1 MRKAELAV
9 DKKDDDL
16 ARAALERA
24 VSFQLL
30 ADNFDQ
36 QIANHHTQ
44 VESMKS
50 ALKRLELKLE
60 EARARADLL
69 IVQHRRSRA
78 TQRGAVD
85 LDEASLDLTARF
97 LELVDTLGE
106 LRFAGSRRAGEED
119 GRLRARSNLLD
130 SSIRR
135 LKAALRVSMPDL
147 RIEVASSRSR
157 ANREAKRSY
166 FDKSRS
172 MILKVPGSPD
182 RGRLAGDVW
191 IRRAGKCRE
200 SVQFCRRKASAKA
213 RRSQRGK
220 RSRLRVRT
228 EARARPVRRDRV
240 PEYDFLC
247 ECGRAAFDGAR
258 ALRRG

>member
-1 MRKAELAV
+1 MRKAELAG

-60 EARARADLL
+60 EARAKADLL

-85 LDEASLDLTARF
+85 LDEAPLDLTARF

-106 LRFAGSRRAGEED
+106 RDLPAPVGPVRGMGAFELEATC
-119 GRLRARSNLLD
+119 
-130 SSIRR
+130 SIRR
-135 LKAALRVSMPDL
+135 S
-147 RIEVASSRSR
+147 
-157 ANREAKRSY
+157 
-166 FDKSRS
+166 
-172 MILKVPGSPD
+172 
-182 RGRLAGDVW
+182 GD
-191 IRRAGKCRE
+191 
-200 SVQFCRRKASAKA
+200 
-213 RRSQRGK
+213 
-220 RSRLRVRT
+220 
-228 EARARPVRRDRV
+228 
-240 PEYDFLC
+240 
-247 ECGRAAFDGAR
+247 
-258 ALRRG
+258 

>member
-1 MRKAELAV
+1 
-9 DKKDDDL
+9 
-16 ARAALERA
+16 
-24 VSFQLL
+24 
-30 ADNFDQ
+30 
-36 QIANHHTQ
+36 
-44 VESMKS
+44 
-50 ALKRLELKLE
+50 LKLE

-182 RGRLAGDVW
+182 RGRLGGDVW
-191 IRRAGKCRE
+191 IRRPGNAASLFSSVAGKLPAD
-200 SVQFCRRKASAKA
+200 SA
-213 RRSQRGK
+213 RRAPR
-220 RSRLRVRT
+220 RSVK
-228 EARARPVRRDRV
+228 
-240 PEYDFLC
+240 
-247 ECGRAAFDGAR
+247 
-258 ALRRG
+258 